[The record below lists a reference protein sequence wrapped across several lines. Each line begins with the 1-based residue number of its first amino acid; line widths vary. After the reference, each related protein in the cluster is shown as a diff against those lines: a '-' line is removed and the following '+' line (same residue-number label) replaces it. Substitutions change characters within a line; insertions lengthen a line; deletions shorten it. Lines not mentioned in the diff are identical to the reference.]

1 MEKLHDSFRLS
12 KSNKHSNASFS
23 FSCLELSVW
32 NLGDLYEI
40 IFYFSLSLQLTFL
53 IVGLQYQTDVILCQF
68 HPFCMVLANVNYFSS
83 VNKLEIRA
91 SIEN

>member
-40 IFYFSLSLQLTFL
+40 IFFFFPLSPTYIFNTWTSVSDRCDFMPIPPFLYGFGQCKLLQ
-53 IVGLQYQTDVILCQF
+53 QC
-68 HPFCMVLANVNYFSS
+68 
-83 VNKLEIRA
+83 
-91 SIEN
+91 